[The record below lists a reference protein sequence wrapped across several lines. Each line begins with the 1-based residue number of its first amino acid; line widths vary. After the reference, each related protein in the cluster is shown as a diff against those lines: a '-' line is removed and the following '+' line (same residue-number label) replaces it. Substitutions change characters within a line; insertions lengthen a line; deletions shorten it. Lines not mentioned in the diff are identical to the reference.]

1 MFGQLAVIMPVMG
14 MPGWPGPH
22 PGQLPMPGGPYP
34 DQGLPGG
41 GYPGHHPGHYPDQ
54 GLPGGQPGGGGQP
67 THPIAL
73 PPGQAW
79 PPAPAHPIVPADPQ
93 PGTIWPP
100 LPPGQGPSGKVA
112 VAIWVSGL
120 GVRYAVIELPQ
131 PK

>member
-1 MFGQLAVIMPVMG
+1 VAGLAISTKGVIDMFALIVPLG
-14 MPGWPGPH
+14 GPF
-22 PGQLPMPGGPYP
+22 PSQLPMPGGPYP

-41 GYPGHHPGHYPDQ
+41 YPGHHPGHPDQ
-54 GLPGGQPGGGGQP
+54 GLPGQGGHP
-67 THPIAL
+67 SHPIAL
-73 PPGQAW
+73 PPGVAW
-79 PPAPAHPIVPADPQ
+79 PPAPAHPIIPADPQ